1 MTAMIFF
8 CTSCGHESGK
18 WLGQCPGC
26 GEWNS
31 FAEQPAPPRGKKA
44 VASLRRGTGVVAVTE
59 AAARPIERIETGLEG
74 LDRVLGGGLV
84 PGSLVLLAG
93 EPGIGKSTLLLQ
105 VAAALA
111 KNKGIVVYITGEESA
126 EQVALR
132 ARRIDGLHERLLLLA
147 ETSCDAMLERVEAL
161 DPCLVVVDSVQ
172 TAVLDAV
179 EAVAGSVSQ
188 VRQVASRFQH
198 LAKTRGVPVIL
209 VGHVTKDGNIAGPK
223 LLEHLVDVV
232 MSLEGEPGHDLRA
245 LRAGKNRFGT
255 VAELAL
261 YSMTGRGLEAVKNA
275 SAWLLEDRR
284 SGAPGSAVAV
294 ALEGTVPLLVEV
306 QALAAP
312 SVLGTP
318 RRVAQGLD
326 SSRLAL
332 LLAVLERH
340 AGISFTDRDVFVNL
354 VGGLSLREPAL
365 DLAVAAALV
374 SSAADLPLASE
385 LAIFGE
391 IGLLGEVRAVSR
403 AADRVREA
411 SALGIVVAKSEIE
424 QSIPDRF
431 AQQVERYP
439 DCTAVVAGDVR
450 LSYAELNAAANRVAH
465 VLLARGVQ
473 AGEAVALLFEQG
485 APLVAAILGVLK
497 AGGVYVPLDPDY
509 PRERTGMMVGDAG
522 ARTIVADRVNLKL
535 AEELAGGAD
544 STRVAAGANG
554 HAFILPS
561 LSELP

>member
-1 MTAMIFF
+1 MTATIFF

-26 GEWNS
+26 GGWNT
-31 FAEQPAPPRGKKA
+31 FAEQPAAPKKRKA
-44 VASLRRGTGVVAVTE
+44 GVVPRRGAPAVPVTE
-59 AAARPIERIETGLEG
+59 AAAAPTARLTTGLDD

-111 KNKGIVVYITGEESA
+111 RESGPVVYVTGEESA

-132 ARRIDGLHERLLLLA
+132 ARRIDGLQEDLLLLP
-147 ETSCDAMLERVEAL
+147 ETSCDAVISQLESLEPR
-161 DPCLVVVDSVQ
+161 LVVVDSVQ
-172 TAVLDAV
+172 TAVLDDLD
-179 EAVAGSVSQ
+179 AVAGSVSQ
-188 VRQVASRFQH
+188 VRQVAARLQH
-198 LAKTRGVPVIL
+198 FAKSRGVPVVL
-209 VGHVTKDGNIAGPK
+209 VGHVTKDGSIAGPK

-245 LRAGKNRFGT
+245 VRAGKNRYGT
-255 VAELAL
+255 IAELAL
-261 YSMTGRGLEAVKNA
+261 YSMTGHGLEPVQNA

-284 SGAPGSAVAV
+284 SGASGSAVAV
-294 ALEGTVPLLVEV
+294 ALEGSVPLLVEV

-318 RRVAQGLD
+318 RRVAHGFD

-340 AGISFTDRDVFVNL
+340 AGIGFSDRDVFVNL

-365 DLAVAAALV
+365 DLAAAAALV
-374 SSAADLPLASE
+374 SSAADRPLASE

-403 AADRVREA
+403 AAERVREA
-411 SALGIVVAKSEIE
+411 AALGFGRIALPTRDANGKLELPTTAISTVADL
-424 QSIPDRF
+424 P
-431 AQQVERYP
+431 
-439 DCTAVVAGDVR
+439 R
-450 LSYAELNAAANRVAH
+450 L
-465 VLLARGVQ
+465 
-473 AGEAVALLFEQG
+473 
-485 APLVAAILGVLK
+485 LVA
-497 AGGVYVPLDPDY
+497 
-509 PRERTGMMVGDAG
+509 
-522 ARTIVADRVNLKL
+522 
-535 AEELAGGAD
+535 
-544 STRVAAGANG
+544 
-554 HAFILPS
+554 
-561 LSELP
+561 SE

>member
-1 MTAMIFF
+1 MPDIVFF

-31 FAEQPAPPRGKKA
+31 FAQQPAAPRKKKGGGA
-44 VASLRRGTGVVAVTE
+44 PHRGAQAMPVTE
-59 AAARPIERIETGLEG
+59 AAAVPAARITTGLEG

-111 KNKGIVVYITGEESA
+111 RDHGPVVYVTGEESA

-132 ARRIDGLHERLLLLA
+132 ARRIDGLHQGLLLLP
-147 ETSCDAMLERVEAL
+147 ETSCDAVIAQLEAIEPR
-161 DPCLVVVDSVQ
+161 LVVVDSVQ
-172 TAVLDAV
+172 TAVLDDID
-179 EAVAGSVSQ
+179 AVAGSVSQ
-188 VRQVASRFQH
+188 VRQAAARFQH
-198 LAKTRGVPVIL
+198 FAKTRGVPVVL
-209 VGHVTKDGNIAGPK
+209 VGHVTKEGSIAGPK

-232 MSLEGEPGHDLRA
+232 LSLEGEPGHDLRA

-255 VAELAL
+255 IAELAL
-261 YSMTGRGLEAVKNA
+261 YSMTGKGLEPVQNA

-284 SGAPGSAVAV
+284 SDAAGSAVAV

-340 AGISFTDRDVFVNL
+340 AGVSFSDRDVFVNL

-365 DLAVAAALV
+365 DLAVAAALL
-374 SSAADLPLASE
+374 SSAADLPLAPE
-385 LAIFGE
+385 LAVFGE

-403 AADRVREA
+403 AAERVREA
-411 SALGIVVAKSEIE
+411 SALG
-424 QSIPDRF
+424 F
-431 AQQVERYP
+431 
-439 DCTAVVAGDVR
+439 G
-450 LSYAELNAAANRVAH
+450 RVA
-465 VLLARGVQ
+465 LPTRDANGKL
-473 AGEAVALLFEQG
+473 EL
-485 APLVAAILGVLK
+485 PTTAI
-497 AGGVYVPLDPDY
+497 D
-509 PRERTGMMVGDAG
+509 T
-522 ARTIVADRVNLKL
+522 VAD
-535 AEELAGGAD
+535 
-544 STRVAAGANG
+544 
-554 HAFILPS
+554 LPRLLES
-561 LSELP
+561 IE